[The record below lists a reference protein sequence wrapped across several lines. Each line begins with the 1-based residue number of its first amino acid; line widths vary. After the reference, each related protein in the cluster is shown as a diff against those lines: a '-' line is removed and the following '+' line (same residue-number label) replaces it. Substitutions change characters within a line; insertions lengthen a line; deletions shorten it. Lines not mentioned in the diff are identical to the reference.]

1 MGHLTSENPDLR
13 KKSADYFEKNQ
24 NIETYELTA
33 EDLSEIVV

>member
-1 MGHLTSENPDLR
+1 MIKLQD
-13 KKSADYFEKNQ
+13 FEKNQ